1 MAKRF
6 VLFDLDGTLIDS
18 LEDLADASNYALE
31 QFGYPR
37 QERVEDFRYFV
48 GDGVPKLMER
58 ILPPGEATQE
68 RIEALR
74 SAYVKRYLEHCCD
87 KTRPYPGVAE
97 LLAALKEKGIGAA
110 VVSNKPD
117 DQTRRI
123 LGELFAPG
131 TFAAAAGNQPGYRVK
146 PDPGLTWKVMGELG
160 ADPADCL
167 FVGDSGVDMRTA
179 ENSGAT
185 GVGVLW
191 GFRTREELL
200 ENGAA
205 HLIETPGAL
214 LALL

>member
-1 MAKRF
+1 MGKRF

-18 LEDLADASNYALE
+18 LTDLADASNYALG

-58 ILPPGEATQE
+58 ILPPGEATEEHIQ
-68 RIEALR
+68 ALR
-74 SAYVKRYLEHCCD
+74 GAYVKRYLEHCCD
-87 KTRPYPGVAE
+87 KTKPYPGIVE
-97 LLAALKEKGIGAA
+97 LLSALQDRGVKAA

-123 LGELFAPG
+123 LAALFAPG
-131 TFAAAAGNQPGYRVK
+131 TFAAIAGNQPGYRVK
-146 PDPGLTWKVMGELG
+146 PDPGLTRKVMGELG

-191 GFRTREELL
+191 GFRTKEELL
-200 ENGAA
+200 ENGAK
-205 HLIETPGAL
+205 HLIASPMEL